1 MFTKLL
7 SGTFNGIKKFITM
20 ERFVFLIVFLILM
33 WALVMYSTNKSLVV
47 DKMEGGVE
55 EGAAAPAAAAAAA
68 AEPAPATAAT
78 NAGYSTKETVAP
90 KDLLPSDENS
100 QWAKLNP
107 AASGNGTGMP
117 DLLKA
122 GQHIGVDSI
131 GQSLRNASHDI
142 RPDPFISN
150 DGNTG
155 PWMQSTIEA
164 TPDFKKTLE

>member
-33 WALVMYSTNKSLVV
+33 WALVMYSNNKSLVV

-55 EGAAAPAAAAAAA
+55 ADAAATAATAEV
-68 AEPAPATAAT
+68 EPAPAEPAT

-107 AASGNGTGMP
+107 AATGNGSGMP

-142 RPDPFISN
+142 RPDPFITN

>member
-33 WALVMYSTNKSLVV
+33 WALVMYSNNKSLAV
-47 DKMEGGVE
+47 DNMEGGVE
-55 EGAAAPAAAAAAA
+55 EDAAAAADAPV
-68 AEPAPATAAT
+68 EPAPADPAT

-107 AASGNGTGMP
+107 AATGNGTGMP

-122 GQHIGVDSI
+122 GQHIGVNSI
-131 GQSLRNASHDI
+131 GQCLKNASHDL

-155 PWMQSTIEA
+155 PWMQSTIE
-164 TPDFKKTLE
+164 PCPSQQKVLE